1 MSCHCAMCGI
11 NRAGGNPRRG
21 SYRAVGIRDEQ
32 APSDKRY
39 GRRVRRRR
47 EQALFVREH
56 AMFAAQTWDEMLS
69 AARDLFPYD
78 EADNGDPRIVGMLN
92 RALATGEFG
101 GAA

>member
-1 MSCHCAMCGI
+1 
-11 NRAGGNPRRG
+11 
-21 SYRAVGIRDEQ
+21 
-32 APSDKRY
+32 
-39 GRRVRRRR
+39 
-47 EQALFVREH
+47 
-56 AMFAAQTWDEMLS
+56 MFAAQTWDEMLS